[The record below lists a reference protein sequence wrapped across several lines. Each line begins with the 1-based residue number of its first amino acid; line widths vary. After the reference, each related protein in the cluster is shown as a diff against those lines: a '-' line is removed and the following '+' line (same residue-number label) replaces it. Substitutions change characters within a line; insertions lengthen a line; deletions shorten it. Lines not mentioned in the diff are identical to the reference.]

1 MQACNEKIAFVRFD
15 VRLYEVERQAT
26 ALVLTSFRHRYR
38 TRKACFL
45 SPLSFLIRTV
55 LNFSILLCLINILL
69 ARRNYYS
76 REGKVFSS
84 RGEYVLLGSDGE
96 NDWWFQV

>member
-1 MQACNEKIAFVRFD
+1 MMYGVGESVVLSPFSFFVR
-15 VRLYEVERQAT
+15 Y
-26 ALVLTSFRHRYR
+26 RHRYH

-45 SPLSFLIRTV
+45 SLLSFLIRTFF
-55 LNFSILLCLINILL
+55 NFSILLCLVIIIL

-84 RGEYVLLGSDGE
+84 RG
-96 NDWWFQV
+96 